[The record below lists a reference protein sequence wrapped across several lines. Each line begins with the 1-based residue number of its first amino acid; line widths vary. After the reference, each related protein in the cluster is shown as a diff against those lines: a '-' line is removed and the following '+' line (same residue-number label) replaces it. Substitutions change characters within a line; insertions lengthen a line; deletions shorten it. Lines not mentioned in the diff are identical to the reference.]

1 MGRGCA
7 QLGKAVKGKSKE
19 RKKER
24 KPLGG
29 KAAAGAG
36 AAGDAQLGE
45 DVRALEEYEKMHK
58 LAEAQRQRLKKLL
71 QQEQSNTALNKKLLN
86 HLYRAVMR
94 MEKVDLL
101 RREIDVVAQNHTRDV
116 DRKDHIIHMLGQ
128 DCEDADEQFQTA
140 QRAHMDRL
148 SKLVALNG
156 RKLATLESEFERDL
170 KALKLEFSTERAH
183 LVATHARETRQM
195 ANVMAAVEAE
205 EHERILEARQAHET
219 EREEIRNKN
228 LEGINE
234 LRIALE
240 NKIEELER
248 QFDDAHA
255 AYVDQTAAANESF
268 KKLKAEDAALSLH
281 IFEKKKKIVRLQANL
296 ASWRKKLDYNAREC
310 VARNAQLRE
319 QKEAIAKHCHTLK
332 AKMARFRA
340 SESKRLTELTVLS
353 REALQANQANLA
365 QAERLLALAEL
376 SRKMETER
384 EKVTPFYESTNIAAL
399 QQQGGAT
406 AAAAAA
412 AANAAAAGGL
422 ASTVKARAGLD
433 SEQKEQ
439 DSAAAVA
446 ASIAADAEAGMAA
459 MYSAVRLGGAIP
471 TAYHSEGSIGPSGAV
486 VSGQPVDEWGLLDN
500 FYKKYNRVLLD
511 KLAVAQEKKRLQ
523 SENAALRQLLQ
534 QYLDGVAITATAVDQ
549 DNPLLI
555 VNGRIALV
563 DGPQVRRG
571 RPRITQE
578 LGQLV
583 QSTKVHQGTAQY
595 QQTQQRMQMHG

>member
-1 MGRGCA
+1 
-7 QLGKAVKGKSKE
+7 
-19 RKKER
+19 
-24 KPLGG
+24 
-29 KAAAGAG
+29 
-36 AAGDAQLGE
+36 
-45 DVRALEEYEKMHK
+45 
-58 LAEAQRQRLKKLL
+58 
-71 QQEQSNTALNKKLLN
+71 
-86 HLYRAVMR
+86 
-94 MEKVDLL
+94 
-101 RREIDVVAQNHTRDV
+101 
-116 DRKDHIIHMLGQ
+116 
-128 DCEDADEQFQTA
+128 
-140 QRAHMDRL
+140 MDRL
-148 SKLVALNG
+148 SKLVSLNS

-183 LVATHARETRQM
+183 LVATHARETKQM
-195 ANVMAAVEAE
+195 ANVMAAVEAD

-248 QFDDAHA
+248 QFDDAHS

-268 KKLKAEDAALSLH
+268 KKLKQEDASLSLH

-332 AKMARFRA
+332 AKMARFRS

-353 REALQANQANLA
+353 REALQANQQALA

-384 EKVTPFYESTNIAAL
+384 EKVTPFYESTNLAAL
-399 QQQGGAT
+399 QQGAAGAGAG

-412 AANAAAAGGL
+412 AAAAGGL
-422 ASTVKARAGLD
+422 ASTVKAARAGFAAD
-433 SEQKEQ
+433 GTSGEQKEQ
-439 DSAAAVA
+439 DAGGASAGAAAAAAAA
-446 ASIAADAEAGMAA
+446 ASMAAEAEAGMAA
-459 MYSAVRLGGAIP
+459 LHSAIRLGGAIP
-471 TAYHSEGSIGPSGAV
+471 TAYHSDGAV
-486 VSGQPVDEWGLLDN
+486 GATGSVAGLPVDEWGLLDN
-500 FYKKYNRVLLD
+500 FYKKYNKVLLD
-511 KLAVAQEKKRLQ
+511 KLAVASEKKRLQ
-523 SENAALRQLLQ
+523 AENQALRQLLQ
-534 QYLDGVAITATAVDQ
+534 QYLDGVAITATAVDN

-555 VNGRIALV
+555 VNGRIALA

-571 RPRITQE
+571 RPRLTQE

-583 QSTKVHQGTAQY
+583 QTTKVHLGTAPHQV
-595 QQTQQRMQMHG
+595 TQQRLNMHG